1 MSVSSELPTVVSKP
15 PKTRTK
21 LPIYLISAI
30 VVALVIIVV
39 VINIVHRLPDSPD
52 DSNDSDDVKTTV
64 SSLITDFFSTI
75 TPNTETN
82 PFSSTASSIVI
93 TSSPESSSTSE
104 SDSSSSNS
112 DKDHKEGENSTLV
125 HVTVTTTVIPSTT
138 VEETTTETTSV
149 TTETTPNKLFTTTET
164 SETSVIPTFETS
176 ESTVIPDTTAAECSK
191 TCSVSVVESIPR
203 GIWFL
208 DKVHT
213 KNAYESWAELLGT
226 ARSEIDI
233 FAYKM
238 NLRGKELRY
247 DVDNSTFEGRQ
258 LYRILEEKAKSGV
271 SIKLIDCQPP
281 TFPMNNYDADELEK
295 LGLIKR
301 QGLDMNRMNGG
312 GGGVQH
318 SKTFIIDDRHLFV
331 GSLNFE
337 WKSFSQKLEIG
348 LEFHDCPCIA
358 KDASLLFDQL
368 FNSLSG
374 NEKLETVDFQPHR
387 IGNSTFQFLASPSF
401 LLNSS
406 HSWDLEALL
415 NLIYEADQFVDI
427 SVMQYFPSWIYFKN
441 REYFSQID
449 NAIRM
454 SISRGIQFR
463 ILVSGDQK
471 EEQKLMFSYLNSLS
485 VLHSPSENRFIQ
497 VKFILIP
504 QTAQESYKDRKMHAK
519 FMISESKT
527 IIGSSNYAPEYFY
540 KSTGTAVI
548 VEEEPN
554 NGDINHQIK
563 EVFNRYWHSSYTESL
578 QKFGESKG
586 YLPKTSKP
594 SNPFSGWFGFDQ
606 IGIFNEKYSASG
618 LVYEKNS
625 GEDQILDPLIFI

>member
-1 MSVSSELPTVVSKP
+1 MSESSELPTIVSKP

-21 LPIYLISAI
+21 LPIYLVSAI
-30 VVALVIIVV
+30 VVALVVIVV

-52 DSNDSDDVKTTV
+52 DSKDSAISKTTH
-64 SSLITDFFSTI
+64 SSGIDS
-75 TPNTETN
+75 
-82 PFSSTASSIVI
+82 SSIVPATSPYSSSTESPLI
-93 TSSPESSSTSE
+93 TSTDYSTSTSE

-112 DKDHKEGENSTLV
+112 DEDHKDGENSTLV
-125 HVTVTTTVIPSTT
+125 QVTVTTTVIPTSTIQETT
-138 VEETTTETTSV
+138 VETTTDYVSSTS
-149 TTETTPNKLFTTTET
+149 TQSSSSMALSSSSSPI
-164 SETSVIPTFETS
+164 SET
-176 ESTVIPDTTAAECSK
+176 TVIPDTTFIPPTGVECGK

-203 GIWFL
+203 GVWFV
-208 DKVHT
+208 DRVYT
-213 KNAYESWAELLGT
+213 KNSYESWMELLGS
-226 ARSEIDI
+226 AKSEIDI

-258 LYRILEEKAKSGV
+258 IYSMIEDQAKSGIL
-271 SIKLIDCQPP
+271 IKLIDCQPP
-281 TFPMNNYDADELEK
+281 TFPENDYDADELER
-295 LGLIKR
+295 LGLVQR
-301 QGLDMNRMNGG
+301 QGLDMNTMNGG

-318 SKTFIIDDRHLFV
+318 SKTFIVDDRHLFV

-358 KDASLLFDQL
+358 KDASSLFDQM
-368 FNSLSG
+368 FDSLSG
-374 NEKLETVDFQPHR
+374 NEKLETLDFQPHK
-387 IGNSTFQFLASPSF
+387 IGNSTFQFLVSIASPSF
-401 LLNSS
+401 LLSSS

-415 NLIYEADQFVDI
+415 NLIYEADESVDI

-441 REYFSQID
+441 REFYFQID

-454 SISRGIQFR
+454 SISRGIKFR

-471 EEQKLMFSYLNSLS
+471 EEQKLMFAYLRSLS

-497 VKFILIP
+497 IKFVLIP

-519 FMISESKT
+519 FILSEKRT

-540 KSTGTAVI
+540 KSTGTAV
-548 VEEEPN
+548 VVDEEPFH
-554 NGDINHQIK
+554 GDINRQVK
-563 EVFNRYWHSSYTESL
+563 AVFERYWHSTYTQNL

-586 YLPKTSKP
+586 FLPKTTKP
-594 SNPFSGWFGFDQ
+594 SNPFAGWFGFDQ
-606 IGIFNEKYSASG
+606 IGVFNEKYSVSG
-618 LVYEKNS
+618 LFHENDSEK
-625 GEDQILDPLIFI
+625 DQLLDPIIFI

>member
-1 MSVSSELPTVVSKP
+1 MSESSELPTIVSKP

-21 LPIYLISAI
+21 LPIYLVSAI
-30 VVALVIIVV
+30 VVALVVIVV

-52 DSNDSDDVKTTV
+52 DSKDSANSKTTI
-64 SSLITDFFSTI
+64 SSGIGSSSIAPATSPYSSSTESLLITSTDY
-75 TPNTETN
+75 
-82 PFSSTASSIVI
+82 ST
-93 TSSPESSSTSE
+93 STSE

-112 DKDHKEGENSTLV
+112 DEDHKDGENSTLV
-125 HVTVTTTVIPSTT
+125 QVTVTTTVEPTSTVQET
-138 VEETTTETTSV
+138 TFSTAQETTTDYVSSTPPQPSSSSASYSSTPSHET
-149 TTETTPNKLFTTTET
+149 
-164 SETSVIPTFETS
+164 
-176 ESTVIPDTTAAECSK
+176 TVIPDPTLIPPTGVECGK

-203 GIWFL
+203 GVWFV
-208 DKVHT
+208 DRVYT
-213 KNAYESWAELLGT
+213 KNAYESWMELLGS

-258 LYRILEEKAKSGV
+258 IYSMIEDQAKSGIL
-271 SIKLIDCQPP
+271 IKLIDCQPP
-281 TFPMNNYDADELEK
+281 TFPENDYDADELER
-295 LGLIKR
+295 LGLVQR
-301 QGLDMNRMNGG
+301 QGLDMNTMNGG

-318 SKTFIIDDRHLFV
+318 SKTFIVDDRHLFV

-358 KDASLLFDQL
+358 KDASSLFDQM
-368 FNSLSG
+368 FDSLSG
-374 NEKLETVDFQPHR
+374 NEKLETLDFQPHK

-401 LLNSS
+401 FLSSS

-415 NLIYEADQFVDI
+415 NLIYEADESVDI

-441 REYFSQID
+441 REFYSQID

-454 SISRGIQFR
+454 SVSRGIKFR

-471 EEQKLMFSYLNSLS
+471 EEKKLMFAYLRSLS

-497 VKFILIP
+497 IKFILIP

-519 FMISESKT
+519 FILSEKRT

-540 KSTGTAVI
+540 KSTGTAV
-548 VEEEPN
+548 VVDEEPFH
-554 NGDINHQIK
+554 GDINRQVK
-563 EVFNRYWHSSYTESL
+563 AVFERYWHSAYTQNL

-586 YLPKTSKP
+586 FLPKTTKP
-594 SNPFSGWFGFDQ
+594 SNPFAGWFGFDQ
-606 IGIFNEKYSASG
+606 IGVFNEKYSVSG
-618 LVYEKNS
+618 LFHEKDS
-625 GEDQILDPLIFI
+625 EKDQLLDPIIFI